1 MARRVSLTRFR
12 DTWRT
17 RYTYVSRDLLCCMT
31 SQWYQASCET
41 LFKDF
46 DVRESINVLHGVVT
60 DARARKQ
67 RGEMEAKDVWREDLE
82 PRAAVRARTVP
93 ILESDVERLKAMLQS
108 VSLSITRHQYTS
120 THVYNSSR
128 TKI

>member
-1 MARRVSLTRFR
+1 M
-12 DTWRT
+12 
-17 RYTYVSRDLLCCMT
+17 
-31 SQWYQASCET
+31 
-41 LFKDF
+41 
-46 DVRESINVLHGVVT
+46 VVT

-93 ILESDVERLKAMLQS
+93 ILESDVERLKATLQS
-108 VSLSITRHQYTS
+108 VSLSITRHQYAS